1 MTVRIGLGAVIGA
14 ALLLGAAAATVV
26 LRQTGGPSASP
37 FGAFRDH
44 RHGEAHAAGWA
55 PPRPAAPPPWRVELL
70 RASAEDGAKL
80 AASGRGEAVLAC
92 GSCHGEQGVPEP
104 GGAYPRL
111 AGLSADYLAK
121 QLGDYTSGARENEVM
136 SPMAKALSARERAG
150 LALHFASLP
159 APEALGRAGDGEA
172 ERRGRELHALG
183 DQALGLPACGNCHA
197 PRGAAGTDAIPG
209 LYGQPAEY
217 VSAQLRAWREGTRRN
232 DEAGVMA
239 AIASRLRD
247 EDADALGVWYAGAQP
262 QQ

>member
-1 MTVRIGLGAVIGA
+1 MRFDA
-14 ALLLGAAAATVV
+14 
-26 LRQTGGPSASP
+26 SASSP
-37 FGAFRDH
+37 LDAFQRPGSQGAQP
-44 RHGEAHAAGWA
+44 AAGWL

-70 RASAEDGAKL
+70 RASAESGANL

-92 GSCHGEQGVPEP
+92 GSCHGERGVSEP

-111 AGLSADYLAK
+111 AGLSADYVAK
-121 QLGDYTSGARENEVM
+121 QLDDYASGARENEVM
-136 SPMAKALSARERAG
+136 SSMAKALSVRERAG

-159 APEALGRAGDGEA
+159 APEAPGRAGDGEA

-183 DQALGLPACGNCHA
+183 DQALGTPACGNCHA
-197 PRGAAGTDAIPG
+197 PRGSAGTDAIPG

-217 VSAQLRAWREGTRRN
+217 VAAQLRAWREGTRRN

-247 EDADALGVWYAGAQP
+247 EDLDALGAWYAAEQP
-262 QQ
+262 KQ